1 MILFPSSALPT
12 LSPSAFLVSNPE
24 KDSFICEKDLTRT
37 DCEFDDCEVTAL
49 LMLKS
54 KLCLTFFLDFECD
67 VAGIRR
73 LTWHATGPNLK
84 DQSSSRC
91 PRTRSR
97 GRGWRTKT
105 HTGQP

>member
-54 KLCLTFFLDFECD
+54 KLCLIFF
-67 VAGIRR
+67 
-73 LTWHATGPNLK
+73 P
-84 DQSSSRC
+84 
-91 PRTRSR
+91 
-97 GRGWRTKT
+97 
-105 HTGQP
+105 